1 MGGKEA
7 KLISEQKRKAQV
19 WAKGP
24 TGSSRPSAHWFNTT
38 PTFSAARPDSNF
50 TEKDSSPDAQTSDF
64 RLKCCD
70 AGCLVTAVAVEGLLL
85 ITVAK
90 QTGDFS
96 LGSTRKPERS
106 DQTG

>member
-7 KLISEQKRKAQV
+7 KLISEQKRKAEV
-19 WAKGP
+19 WAKRP
-24 TGSSRPSAHWFNTT
+24 TGSSRPSAHWFNALA
-38 PTFSAARPDSNF
+38 FSAARPDSNF
-50 TEKDSSPDAQTSDF
+50 TEKDSSPDAQTSEL

-70 AGCLVTAVAVEGLLL
+70 AGCLVTAVTVEGLLL

-90 QTGDFS
+90 QTGDVS
-96 LGSTRKPERS
+96 LGSTQKPEKS